1 MCILES
7 AIDIQNRTN
16 SNIRRFL
23 NFLMSLYIHN
33 CFYVIIESRLL
44 HYFSAISQTFSY
56 VFTEQEVILSTAASE
71 RLTIT
76 RKISDDD
83 TQNAILILC
92 DEFASKNKTVIETS
106 NTKYAPNSS

>member
-1 MCILES
+1 MCILEN

-23 NFLMSLYIHN
+23 NFLMSSYIHN

-44 HYFSAISQTFSY
+44 HYFSAVSQMFSY
-56 VFTEQEVILSTAASE
+56 VFTEVILSTTAFE

-92 DEFASKNKTVIETS
+92 DKFASKNKTVIETS